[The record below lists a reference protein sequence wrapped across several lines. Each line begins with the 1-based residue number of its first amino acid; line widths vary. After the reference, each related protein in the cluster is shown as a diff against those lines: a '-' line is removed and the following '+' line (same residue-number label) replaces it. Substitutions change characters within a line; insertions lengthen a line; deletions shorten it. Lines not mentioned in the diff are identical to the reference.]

1 MRNKPIAFLTSWL
14 PSPSSLLKLPI
25 DDDDEEEDDDDDE
38 DEDED
43 DDDDDDDNDD
53 NDDDDDDD
61 DDDGGGGGGG
71 MEEFGFGVVDDVGT
85 RTQQIQLL
93 ESRLCK
99 CLLPRMIAL
108 VR

>member
-25 DDDDEEEDDDDDE
+25 DDDDEEEDDDDDDDE

-61 DDDGGGGGGG
+61 DDGGGG

>member
-1 MRNKPIAFLTSWL
+1 MRNKLIAFLTSSL

-25 DDDDEEEDDDDDE
+25 DDDDENDDE

-43 DDDDDDDNDD
+43 KD
-53 NDDDDDDD
+53 DDDDDDD
-61 DDDGGGGGGG
+61 DDDGDGGGGG

-85 RTQQIQLL
+85 RPQAIQLL

-99 CLLPRMIAL
+99 CLLPSMIAL
-108 VR
+108 VS